1 MRAARSARA
10 APGPRGTRRSGTDRR
25 CPPPGAPASASP
37 LPLPPA
43 GSGQGDREAPSAGEL
58 RGASALNQT
67 GVPGAATARDSGSL
81 PHDPRGPIA
90 PRAARGSEPVERD
103 SQPRT
108 ACPSTAKP
116 VPARHTAPTR
126 HTAPALHTAP
136 VPHTTPALH
145 TAPAWHTA
153 CPQPHTACPSPA
165 QPVPSPSL
173 SCLAGGL
180 PSNGGAASES
190 KEEIVEDTQEC
201 VF

>member
-90 PRAARGSEPVERD
+90 PRAARGSETGERD

-116 VPARHTAPTR
+116 VPARHTAPT
-126 HTAPALHTAP
+126 
-136 VPHTTPALH
+136 
-145 TAPAWHTA
+145 
-153 CPQPHTACPSPA
+153 CPQPQPCTQPQSRTQPQPCTQLQPGT
-165 QPVPSPSL
+165 QPVPSPTQPAPAPHSL
-173 SCLAGGL
+173 SPAPACPVWLGVY
-180 PSNGGAASES
+180 P
-190 KEEIVEDTQEC
+190 TQRGC
-201 VF
+201 FRKQRRNS